1 MVERRQRCS
10 HLRER
15 DVRLHPADYTQKARA
30 AHHSF
35 IREPWKLERFRRPD
49 FRDWVRSE
57 PSRRHVWQH
66 AYNRVRSAIECD
78 AAADHVGITAE
89 ALLPEILGDD
99 CDIGALFFLRQEVA
113 SENWAHGEQVKIVR
127 SQTPAKDLHR
137 IAKTGQCEEKEILR
151 R

>member
-1 MVERRQRCS
+1 M
-10 HLRER
+10 
-15 DVRLHPADYTQKARA
+15 
-30 AHHSF
+30 
-35 IREPWKLERFRRPD
+35 
-49 FRDWVRSE
+49 
-57 PSRRHVWQH
+57 
-66 AYNRVRSAIECD
+66 RSAIECD